1 MNWEYQITLPDSWEI
16 CMQDKEQQLEP
27 DMEQWFKIRKGVHQG
42 CILSPW
48 LINLYAKYIIW
59 NAEVDESQAGI
70 KISSRNITNL
80 R

>member
-27 DMEQWFKIRKGVHQG
+27 DMEEWFKIRKGVRQG

-70 KISSRNITNL
+70 KISSRNINNL